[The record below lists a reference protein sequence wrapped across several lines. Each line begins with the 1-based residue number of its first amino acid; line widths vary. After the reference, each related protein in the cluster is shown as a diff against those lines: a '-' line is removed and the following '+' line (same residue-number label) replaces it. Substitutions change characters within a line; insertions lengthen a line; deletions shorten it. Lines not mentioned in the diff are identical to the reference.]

1 MSCSSCRQI
10 FLVEPPERLPFQTLD
25 VLQHEVQE
33 FISQFLKG
41 TTVHNFS
48 SHHGSRRSIP
58 YLERT

>member
-1 MSCSSCRQI
+1 MSCSSCRGKSSWSS
-10 FLVEPPERLPFQTLD
+10 LPFPTLN
-25 VLQHEVQE
+25 VLQHEVPE

-48 SHHGSRRSIP
+48 SHHGSRKSIP